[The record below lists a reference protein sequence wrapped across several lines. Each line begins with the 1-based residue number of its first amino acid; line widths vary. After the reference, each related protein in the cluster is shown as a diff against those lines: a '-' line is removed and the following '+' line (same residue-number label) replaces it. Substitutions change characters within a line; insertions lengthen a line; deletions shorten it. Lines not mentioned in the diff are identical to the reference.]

1 MWSLRCPYTRPM
13 SPTVA
18 RGLGIIG
25 LILYLGVGFFYLTS
39 GLLVPGVAL
48 VLLWLVW
55 LAGLWLAIRWF
66 RTRPQRVLLVA
77 VGAAIFWFIYV
88 QGGSA
93 IFGWTA

>member
-1 MWSLRCPYTRPM
+1 M

-18 RGLGIIG
+18 RVLGIIG
-25 LILYLGVGFFYLTS
+25 FVLYLGVGFFYLTS
-39 GLLVPGVAL
+39 GLVVPGIAL
-48 VLLWLVW
+48 VILWLVW
-55 LAGLWLAIRWF
+55 LAGLWLAIRLF
-66 RTRPQRVLLVA
+66 RTRPHLVPLVA